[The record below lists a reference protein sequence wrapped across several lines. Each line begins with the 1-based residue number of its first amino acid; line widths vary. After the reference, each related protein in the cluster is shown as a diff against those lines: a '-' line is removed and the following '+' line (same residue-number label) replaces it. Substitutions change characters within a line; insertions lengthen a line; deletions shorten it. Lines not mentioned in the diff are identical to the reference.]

1 MRLRILTTALAAT
14 LAVAGLAGCRTNV
27 GVAARVGGE
36 RITESDV
43 NGYVTP
49 TGVPASVAAQQ
60 KAASQTAPSPRSQA
74 LQYLIQ
80 EKIFKQTL
88 AYVGVRPTAGELA
101 AAHDPAAQLLLSQV
115 QLTGAALDN
124 ALRKQ
129 VPNAGLRPKFVATFL
144 RVQEL
149 EYILIQKR
157 QLKQL
162 SELLALVKK
171 AKITVSVSQRYGT
184 WSPSS
189 LSLDGKPV
197 IPSYLSVQPLPGAQP
212 QPAG

>member
-27 GVAARVGGE
+27 GVAARVGDV

-49 TGVPASVAAQQ
+49 TGIPASASAQA
-60 KAASQTAPSPRSQA
+60 KAANQTVRSPRSQV
-74 LQYLIQ
+74 LQFLIQ
-80 EKIFKQTL
+80 EQIFEQTL
-88 AYVGVRPTAGELA
+88 KYVGVRPTAGQLA
-101 AAHDPAAQLLLSQV
+101 AAHDPAAGLLLGT
-115 QLTGAALDN
+115 QLNGAALDN
-124 ALRKQ
+124 AIRKQ
-129 VPNAGLRPKFVATFL
+129 LPGSGVKPKFLATFL

-149 EYILIQKR
+149 EYTLIQKR

-162 SELLALVKK
+162 SELLALIKK

-184 WSPSS
+184 WSPAN